1 MSETNVRVAVLQ
13 GGPAAEAAVS
23 RVSAGGVAEALRQR
37 VAALQCIELDAA
49 LVDALRTF
57 RPDVVF
63 PALHGPPGEDGT
75 VQGLLEML
83 GYPYVGSGV
92 RASACAMDKLVAKQ
106 IFRAAGL
113 PLAADVVVRAEDDF
127 AEALRRVHAALG
139 ERVVVKPARQGSA
152 LGVTLVDDLQQLAG
166 ALERA
171 LELDDVVLVEERVDG
186 REITVGV
193 LDIVAPDGKVECVPH
208 PVIEIMTPE
217 GTWYDYEH
225 RYTPGHSDHVVPAE
239 LPTELAAELQ
249 SVALAAHAWLGCR
262 DLSRAD
268 FVLARDRFVLLEV
281 NNLPGMTPTSL
292 YPDGARHLGYD
303 FPALTELLIRNALRR
318 GPDLRLDPSSGT
330 AGVRRVAPG
339 AGEAA
344 PLSRG

>member
-1 MSETNVRVAVLQ
+1 MSETNARVAVLQ

-23 RVSAGGVAEALRQR
+23 RVSAAGVAKALAPR
-37 VAALQCIELDAA
+37 VAALECIELDAGLVEA
-49 LVDALRTF
+49 LAAF

-127 AEALRRVHAALG
+127 AEALQRIHAALG
-139 ERVVVKPARQGSA
+139 VSVVVKPARQGSA
-152 LGVTLVDDLQQLAG
+152 LGVTLIDDIQQLAG

-171 LELDDVVLVEERVDG
+171 LELDDVVLVEERVQG

-193 LDIVAPDGKVECVPH
+193 LDIVAPDGQVERVPH
-208 PVIEIMTPE
+208 PVIEILTPE

-225 RYTPGHSDHVVPAE
+225 RYTPGHSDHIVPAS
-239 LPTELAAELQ
+239 LPAAQAAELQ
-249 SVALAAHAWLGCR
+249 QVALTAHAWLGCR

-268 FVLARDRFVLLEV
+268 FVLGRDRFVLLEV

-303 FPALTELLIRNALRR
+303 FPALTELLVRNALRR
-318 GPDLRLDPSSGT
+318 GPDLRLDPSKVADGT
-330 AGVRRVAPG
+330 RRAHPG
-339 AGEAA
+339 AAQ
-344 PLSRG
+344 LRRG